1 MKQRAYS
8 TLGRT
13 ALVNFPNET
22 KKSEKIKFAKEI
34 LEKNKSISTVLEKSG
49 MFKGRLRKQETN
61 YLAGIK
67 TKEVIYKE
75 NGCEFRFNVDSTYFS
90 PRLSNERIQI
100 AKEIK
105 KGEVV
110 MVMFAG
116 VAPFPIVIAK
126 NSEAKKIYSNEL
138 NVLANKYAQINI
150 KKNKLGNK
158 VELIPGDIKKVCV
171 KLQEEKKTYD
181 VIVMARPQLDDPFL
195 EDAFKVVKRGT
206 RVYYYDFC
214 KLEDRE
220 KIVSMVKNEARKAG
234 YRIKITRAKN
244 AGEIA
249 PYKVRY
255 RIDFVVLGKDNWLG
269 KILGKLHQLF

>member
-22 KKSEKIKFAKEI
+22 KKPEKVKFAKDL
-34 LEKNKSISTVLEKSG
+34 LEKNKSIHTVLEKSG

-67 TKEVIYKE
+67 TKEVNYKE
-75 NGCEFRFNVDSTYFS
+75 NGCEFKFNVDSTYFS
-90 PRLSNERIQI
+90 PRLANERIEMARI
-100 AKEIK
+100 VK
-105 KGEVV
+105 KNDVV
-110 MVMFAG
+110 LVMFAG
-116 VAPFPIVIAK
+116 VAPFPIVMAK

-138 NVLANKYAQINI
+138 NREANKYAEINI
-150 KKNKLGNK
+150 KKNKLGK
-158 VELIPGDIKKVCV
+158 KIELIPGDIKKVCV
-171 KLQEEKKTYD
+171 KLAKEKKTYD
-181 VIVMARPQLDDPFL
+181 VIVMARPQLDDSFL
-195 EDAFKVVKRGT
+195 EDAFKVVKKGT

-214 KLEDRE
+214 KIEDRE
-220 KIVSMVKNEARKAG
+220 KIVSMVKNEAKKAG
-234 YRIKITRAKN
+234 KRIKITRAKN

-255 RIDFVVLGKDNWLG
+255 RIDFVVLGKDNWIGKLLG
-269 KILGKLHQLF
+269 KIGL